1 MIPYIIGISGSSGSG
16 KTHVTN
22 MVKDFGESIVS
33 ISMDNFYK
41 GLNELE
47 KKNVEDYNFDEPAA
61 LDIDLFIEC
70 IQKLRLGEST
80 EIPTYDFKTH
90 TRTKKKILIQP
101 TKIMIV
107 EGILI
112 FCEERLRKL
121 FDIKVFIDAEIS
133 TVIFRRLER
142 DLLERGRD
150 FNSIKNQYKKYVQP
164 SYKKYIKPI
173 KKICDLVIPNEDGTD
188 FIGVQMLR
196 EIVNNKLKE

>member
-1 MIPYIIGISGSSGSG
+1 
-16 KTHVTN
+16 
-22 MVKDFGESIVS
+22 
-33 ISMDNFYK
+33 
-41 GLNELE
+41 
-47 KKNVEDYNFDEPAA
+47 
-61 LDIDLFIEC
+61 
-70 IQKLRLGEST
+70 
-80 EIPTYDFKTH
+80 
-90 TRTKKKILIQP
+90 
-101 TKIMIV
+101 MIV